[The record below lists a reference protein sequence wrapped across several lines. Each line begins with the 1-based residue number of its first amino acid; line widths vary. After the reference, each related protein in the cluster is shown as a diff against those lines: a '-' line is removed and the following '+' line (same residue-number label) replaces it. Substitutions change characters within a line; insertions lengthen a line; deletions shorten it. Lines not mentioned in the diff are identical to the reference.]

1 MRRLFLLILLFVCLA
16 AAILYAADYAAARS
30 SSKSFGSVIVTP
42 YYVIP
47 KKNGKTEFVFQP
59 PALQRC
65 VHSLF
70 PHQGYAPC
78 WYLSRHPE
86 QPIKI

>member
-1 MRRLFLLILLFVCLA
+1 MIVSGLCMA
-16 AAILYAADYAAARS
+16 AVILYAADYASAG
-30 SSKSFGSVIVTP
+30 FGPNRFGTVIVTR

-59 PALQRC
+59 AELQKC

-70 PHQGYAPC
+70 SHEGYAPC

-86 QPIKI
+86 QPIKM

>member
-1 MRRLFLLILLFVCLA
+1 MIVSGLCVA
-16 AAILYAADYAAARS
+16 AVVLYAADYTLVR
-30 SSKSFGSVIVTP
+30 FGGNPFGTVIVTP

-59 PALQRC
+59 AELQKC

-70 PHQGYAPC
+70 SHEGYTPC
-78 WYLSRHPE
+78 WYLSRHAE
-86 QPIKI
+86 QPIKM

>member
-1 MRRLFLLILLFVCLA
+1 MLLIVLGTCVA
-16 AAILYAADYAAARS
+16 AAILYAADYALIR
-30 SSKSFGSVIVTP
+30 FGPNPFGTVIVTR

-59 PALQRC
+59 PELEKCA
-65 VHSLF
+65 HSLL
-70 PHQGYAPC
+70 PHQSYTPC

>member
-1 MRRLFLLILLFVCLA
+1 VRRIAIAIIFGLCVA
-16 AAILYAADYAAARS
+16 AAVLYAADYASVRFARNP
-30 SSKSFGSVIVTP
+30 FGTVIVTR

-47 KKNGKTEFVFQP
+47 KKNGKAEFVFQP
-59 PALQRC
+59 AQLEKC

-70 PHQGYAPC
+70 SHSGYTPC